1 MSLSLTI
8 KLSLKNIIGNRLRSG
23 LTILGLVIGI
33 ASVILLVGMVNGAT
47 KSMNE
52 EFSFLNTDV
61 ISVELYDESSE
72 FKYEDMNDIRK
83 LDHVMD
89 ATPFASLDVSVS
101 KGGEKMPNSNV
112 FAAGEACVDVM
123 GYELDKGRKFSR
135 IDIDNG
141 TKAVIIGSNVAKKL
155 WKNSEPCG
163 SEIKLNGDQYT
174 VIGVLKSKGGSG
186 AFGNDADN
194 TVIIP
199 FTSARYLGESTK
211 ITVIYIKADSD
222 EFVEDATKNIKSYLS
237 REKSLTSDSCYVSS
251 AKEEQDAME
260 KFNQIYALVL
270 GGIASISLLVG
281 GIGVMNVMLVSVTE
295 RTREIG
301 IRKSLGAKKKD
312 ILYQFLI
319 ESVVLSALGGLIG
332 IISGCLLG
340 RLATLIPNVYFSP
353 SLGMIL
359 LSVGVS
365 VAVGII
371 FGIMPAYRAAG
382 LRPVEA
388 LRYE

>member
-1 MSLSLTI
+1 
-8 KLSLKNIIGNRLRSG
+8 
-23 LTILGLVIGI
+23 
-33 ASVILLVGMVNGAT
+33 
-47 KSMNE
+47 
-52 EFSFLNTDV
+52 
-61 ISVELYDESSE
+61 
-72 FKYEDMNDIRK
+72 
-83 LDHVMD
+83 
-89 ATPFASLDVSVS
+89 
-101 KGGEKMPNSNV
+101 
-112 FAAGEACVDVM
+112 
-123 GYELDKGRKFSR
+123 
-135 IDIDNG
+135 
-141 TKAVIIGSNVAKKL
+141 
-155 WKNSEPCG
+155 
-163 SEIKLNGDQYT
+163 
-174 VIGVLKSKGGSG
+174 
-186 AFGNDADN
+186 
-194 TVIIP
+194 
-199 FTSARYLGESTK
+199 
-211 ITVIYIKADSD
+211 
-222 EFVEDATKNIKSYLS
+222 
-237 REKSLTSDSCYVSS
+237 
-251 AKEEQDAME
+251 ME